1 MLQIAG
7 ESQWKRTEKRKNA
20 EGGREKLTS
29 DGDYDD
35 QHWLMVMMTECE
47 GVGGMMIGGRDE
59 KNPSERLF

>member
-1 MLQIAG
+1 MLQISGGRANG
-7 ESQWKRTEKRKNA
+7 KEQRKRKNA

-47 GVGGMMIGGRDE
+47 GVGGMMIGGRHE
-59 KNPSERLF
+59 KKS